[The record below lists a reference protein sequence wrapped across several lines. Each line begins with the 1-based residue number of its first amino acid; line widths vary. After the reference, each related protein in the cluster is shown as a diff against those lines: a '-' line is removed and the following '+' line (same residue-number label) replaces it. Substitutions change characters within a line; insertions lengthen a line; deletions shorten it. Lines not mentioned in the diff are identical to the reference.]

1 MMAKKKDQS
10 QQGKQEVLDQG
21 GVGFTNDEAGGTS
34 MSGGGAGEAN
44 RQSAGS
50 GSVQR
55 PGGDPS
61 HQSGFLHSPPE
72 ANVFPP
78 GKPQADNSTRSGGG
92 HSAAGTPDEGRL
104 GGSGGTS
111 AAGTAGNDP
120 DR

>member
-1 MMAKKKDQS
+1 MMAKKKDPS
-10 QQGKQEVLDQG
+10 QQGKQEVPDQS
-21 GVGFTNDEAGGTS
+21 GVGFTPEDGGN
-34 MSGGGAGEAN
+34 MQGGASGS
-44 RQSAGS
+44 SAGS
-50 GSVQR
+50 SSVQR
-55 PGGDPS
+55 QRDDPS

-78 GKPQADNSTRSGGG
+78 GKPQADNSMRSGGG